1 MPEPIPD
8 VNRDHQCYHY
18 QAPGGERCGSPAL
31 KGEYYCYH
39 HHIKN
44 ANRNNRRV
52 LIDPEVTCM
61 ELPLIEDRA
70 SIFVA
75 LAAVVHRLGQN
86 TIDTRRAGQMIYGLQ
101 VALRALEPP
110 RPQRSRISPAA
121 DFVSASQ
128 PTADASST
136 TTSTP
141 GTPAAVQPATND
153 RQLSTSPPPS
163 GEEGCHPGR
172 SAQRGVEGPA
182 PSGGEGC
189 HPERSAQ
196 RGVEGPAPSGG
207 EGCHPERSAQR
218 GVEGPAVAPPT
229 HIPISKQSLLYFL
242 RSRHCATCNAELFP
256 ASELTERPNPGAPP
270 AIIEETG
277 RPALPAPE
285 NTPTQTPD
293 EIPADVSGTLPT
305 LHAGCPVL
313 TPLGRDAAT
322 LTPSTTESEH
332 RSTVNG
338 SGRPIH
344 DSLTVMPGWMSRER
358 PPQSTFIARFALHSP
373 RRSVS
378 LRLVHMAPHIPA
390 PSTAR
395 SHRILNQKANRR
407 KKWQQ

>member
-121 DFVSASQ
+121 DPASESQ
-128 PTADASST
+128 PIADTTGAASST
-136 TTSTP
+136 ACAP
-141 GTPAAVQPATND
+141 DTPAAVQLATNNQQPAT
-153 RQLSTSPPPS
+153 SPT
-163 GEEGCHPGR
+163 R
-172 SAQRGVEGPA
+172 
-182 PSGGEGC
+182 
-189 HPERSAQ
+189 
-196 RGVEGPAPSGG
+196 
-207 EGCHPERSAQR
+207 
-218 GVEGPAVAPPT
+218 T
-229 HIPISKQSLLYFL
+229 IPISKEGLLYFL

-256 ASELTERPNPGAPP
+256 AAELTERPNPGAPP
-270 AIIEETG
+270 AVIEEA
-277 RPALPAPE
+277 RPALPAP
-285 NTPTQTPD
+285 NHSPDQAPD
-293 EIPADVSGTLPT
+293 EIPALAAGTLPHLEAVAEQDT
-305 LHAGCPVL
+305 GILRCAQNDRQKQKAD
-313 TPLGRDAAT
+313 PL
-322 LTPSTTESEH
+322 
-332 RSTVNG
+332 
-338 SGRPIH
+338 
-344 DSLTVMPGWMSRER
+344 RELANKR
-358 PPQSTFIARFALHSP
+358 QGEE
-373 RRSVS
+373 
-378 LRLVHMAPHIPA
+378 RLVRAIYVPPF
-390 PSTAR
+390 AR
-395 SHRILNQKANRR
+395 ARR
-407 KKWQQ
+407 MGHPRVLGWRSGAE

>member
-121 DFVSASQ
+121 DPASESQ
-128 PTADASST
+128 PIADTTGAASST
-136 TTSTP
+136 ACAP
-141 GTPAAVQPATND
+141 DTPAAVQLATNNQQPAT
-153 RQLSTSPPPS
+153 SPT
-163 GEEGCHPGR
+163 R
-172 SAQRGVEGPA
+172 
-182 PSGGEGC
+182 
-189 HPERSAQ
+189 
-196 RGVEGPAPSGG
+196 
-207 EGCHPERSAQR
+207 
-218 GVEGPAVAPPT
+218 T
-229 HIPISKQSLLYFL
+229 IPISKEGLLYFL

-256 ASELTERPNPGAPP
+256 AAELTERPTPGAPP
-270 AIIEETG
+270 AVIEEA
-277 RPALPAPE
+277 RPALPAP
-285 NTPTQTPD
+285 NHSPDQAPD
-293 EIPADVSGTLPT
+293 EIPALAAGTLPHLEAVAEQDT
-305 LHAGCPVL
+305 GILRCAQNDRQKQKAD
-313 TPLGRDAAT
+313 PL
-322 LTPSTTESEH
+322 
-332 RSTVNG
+332 
-338 SGRPIH
+338 
-344 DSLTVMPGWMSRER
+344 RELANKR
-358 PPQSTFIARFALHSP
+358 QGEE
-373 RRSVS
+373 
-378 LRLVHMAPHIPA
+378 RLVRAIYVPPF
-390 PSTAR
+390 AR
-395 SHRILNQKANRR
+395 ARR
-407 KKWQQ
+407 MGHPRVLGWRSGAE